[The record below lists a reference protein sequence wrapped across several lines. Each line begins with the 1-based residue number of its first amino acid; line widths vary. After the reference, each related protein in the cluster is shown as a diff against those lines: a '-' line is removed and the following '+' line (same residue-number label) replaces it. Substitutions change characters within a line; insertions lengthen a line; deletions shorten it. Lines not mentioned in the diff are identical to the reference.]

1 MKPEHQYASIA
12 HEVTHLVED
21 HGTELEGI
29 LYLLEQYGYDR
40 NQIIKHPVWLAY
52 SRTIETLANILP
64 ALKSPKIARYM
75 KSLWGYEYGI
85 INPKV
90 KKRVW
95 PKTHPT
101 PLILYV
107 HLCRIVK
114 CHQKVSHIPSNNM
127 YATAP

>member
-21 HGTELEGI
+21 HGIQAVGI
-29 LYLLEQYGYDR
+29 LYLLKQYGYDE

-75 KSLWGYEYGI
+75 KSLWGHQCR
-85 INPKV
+85 INTKAKNV
-90 KKRVW
+90 HQ
-95 PKTHPT
+95 KTHPA
-101 PLILYV
+101 PLTLYV
-107 HLCRIVK
+107 YLCRIVK
-114 CHQKVSHIPSNNM
+114 CHQNESHI
-127 YATAP
+127 